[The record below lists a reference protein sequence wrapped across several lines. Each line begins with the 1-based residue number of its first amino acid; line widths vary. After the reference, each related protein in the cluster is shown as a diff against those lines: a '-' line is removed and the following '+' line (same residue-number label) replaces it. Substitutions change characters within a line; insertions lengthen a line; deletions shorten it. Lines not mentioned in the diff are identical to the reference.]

1 MTYILGAVS
10 GMKRRKLDKAMDAL
24 QPRVEE
30 HKTRF
35 TEVANIIF
43 GDVTEN
49 MLENWW
55 RVLDECNPDS
65 QYVFLTID
73 GDAGCKNEKG

>member
-1 MTYILGAVS
+1 
-10 GMKRRKLDKAMDAL
+10 MKQWMHGNLEWKSTKRDFAK
-24 QPRVEE
+24 
-30 HKTRF
+30 
-35 TEVANIIF
+35 VANIIF
-43 GDVTEN
+43 GGVTEN

-73 GDAGCKNEKG
+73 GDARCNNEKGYG